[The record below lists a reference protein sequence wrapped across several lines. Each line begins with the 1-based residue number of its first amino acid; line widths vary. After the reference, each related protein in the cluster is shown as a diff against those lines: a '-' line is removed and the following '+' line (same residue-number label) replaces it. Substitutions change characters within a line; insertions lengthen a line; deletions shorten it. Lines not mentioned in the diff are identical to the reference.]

1 MKIYIQG
8 ATGYLGSYLTKQ
20 YLGGAHE
27 VIGIT
32 RNKLADKCL
41 KQKMKWLLVS
51 DLVTTTLCTPF
62 KEDGL
67 LINVAT
73 CHGRNNE
80 SVLDMEYSNVL
91 LPLEILKKASFQY
104 GIRHF
109 IYAGTVLPSD
119 VNIYA
124 FTKRKFIEESREFCI
139 RNGVKFINIVT
150 DQIYGPGNA
159 AGNFISQF
167 IENCM
172 NPNIKS
178 IDLTFGLQKRDFI
191 YIDDLV
197 SAYEIIIANIDALD
211 NYQEIQ
217 VGSDSPVTL
226 RQFTELVARATN
238 TSAALNYGAIP
249 YRKNEL
255 MNSQLNTKIIRELG
269 WKQKIGMKDG
279 VQKIIDSKKHLI

>member
-8 ATGYLGSYLTKQ
+8 ATGYLGSYLTKK
-20 YLGGAHE
+20 YLGSAHE

-32 RNKLADKCL
+32 RNKPPDKFL
-41 KQKMKWLLVS
+41 NQKMKWLLVS
-51 DLVTTTLCTPF
+51 DLVVTTLRTSF
-62 KEDGL
+62 KEGGL

-80 SVLDMEYSNVL
+80 SELDMEYSNVL
-91 LPLEILKKASFQY
+91 LPLEILKNATFQY

-109 IYAGTVLPSD
+109 IYAGSILPSD
-119 VNIYA
+119 VNVYA
-124 FTKRKFIEESREFCI
+124 LTKRKFIEESREFCM
-139 RNGVKFINIVT
+139 RNRVKFINIVT

-197 SAYEIIIANIDALD
+197 SAYEIIIANIDTLD

-217 VGSDSPVTL
+217 VGSDSPITL
-226 RQFTELVARATN
+226 RQFTELIARATN

-249 YRKNEL
+249 YRKNEF
-255 MNSQLNTKIIRELG
+255 MKSQLDTKIIRELG
-269 WKQKIGMKDG
+269 WKQNVGIKDG
-279 VQKIIDSKKHLI
+279 IQNIIDAKKHLI